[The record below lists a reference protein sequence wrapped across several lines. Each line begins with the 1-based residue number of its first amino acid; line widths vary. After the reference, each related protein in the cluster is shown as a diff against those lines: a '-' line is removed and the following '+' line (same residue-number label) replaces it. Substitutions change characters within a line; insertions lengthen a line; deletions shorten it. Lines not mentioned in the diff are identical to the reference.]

1 MKKITVLVII
11 LIMFN
16 FICSNVNV
24 VYATGSKDKSTKTS
38 DTSTK
43 DSSKKTT
50 DTSKDKSKDDE
61 EEPTYSEDG
70 VLMSQDRQ
78 KKLDEGKADI
88 NGSDVKIQLGDSDV
102 GSFGSKCASFISTVC
117 GVCAKV
123 ISNVAKDG
131 GLVYGDGK
139 YSVEQKGIFT
149 INSLVFGEYFMF
161 NSAPY
166 EKSIDVISRRF
177 SIKNS

>member
-1 MKKITVLVII
+1 MLFMRLAQKIKVLKLQILVLKILVKRLQIQAKTRAKMMKK
-11 LIMFN
+11 
-16 FICSNVNV
+16 SQH
-24 VYATGSKDKSTKTS
+24 
-38 DTSTK
+38 
-43 DSSKKTT
+43 
-50 DTSKDKSKDDE
+50 
-61 EEPTYSEDG
+61 SEDG

-166 EKSIDVISRRF
+166 EKSVDVISRRF